1 MSDNGNGMAYLN
13 RASPGM
19 SDQLQIGREHYERRR
34 WSQAY
39 HTLVAADQ
47 SAPLDVDDLD
57 RLASCAYLMGRD
69 FEFLRLLERLHRAH
83 VDAGERSRA
92 ARCAFWLG
100 LNLLFQG
107 ALAQSN
113 AWIARGHRLV
123 DGRDCVEHG
132 YLLLPAGEAQLRE
145 GRADAAYATAA
156 KAAEIGERFREADLV
171 AAARH
176 GQGRALIQ
184 QGQVMA
190 GLALLDEM
198 MLAVIG
204 GELSPIMT
212 GLMYCSVIEACRE
225 TFALSRAR
233 EWTFAL
239 SRWCEQQSEM
249 VAFTGTCLV
258 HRAEIMQF
266 HGAWP
271 DAMAE
276 AWRAYERS
284 AKAARRPP
292 GAALYLQAEIHRLRG
307 EFPEADQAYRHASRS
322 GCEPQPGLALLLLA
336 QGRTDAA
343 AAASRRLVSATT
355 DCLQRARLLPAHLE
369 IMLAI
374 RDIEEARRACL
385 ELQSLADR
393 FGTDA
398 LRAMAAQA
406 HGAVELADGDARSAL
421 APLRRAFDLWERSEA
436 PYDSARARVLIGL
449 ACRTLDDEETAALEW
464 SAARSVFERLGAR
477 PELARLDEIDK
488 ARASRHPHPLTA
500 RELDVLRRIAAGS
513 TNKAIAA
520 ALCLSERT
528 VDRHVSNILSK
539 LDVPTRAAAI
549 AYAYDHKFL

>member
-1 MSDNGNGMAYLN
+1 MVYFDRTVPSA
-13 RASPGM
+13 
-19 SDQLQIGREHYERRR
+19 SDQLQLGREHYEQRR

-39 HTLVAADQ
+39 HALLTADQ
-47 SAPLDVDDLD
+47 SAPLEVVDLD
-57 RLASCAYLMGRD
+57 RLATCTYLIGRD
-69 FEFLRLLERLHRAH
+69 LEFLRLLERLHRAH
-83 VDAGERSRA
+83 VDADDPARA

-100 LNLLFQG
+100 LSLLFRG
-107 ALAQSN
+107 ESAQSN

-123 DGRDCVEHG
+123 EGRDCVERG
-132 YLLLPAGEAQLRE
+132 YLLLPGGEEQLRE
-145 GRADAAYATAA
+145 GRADVAYATAA
-156 KAAEIGERFREADLV
+156 DAAAIGERFRDADLV

-184 QGQVMA
+184 QGRVAA

-198 MLAVIG
+198 MLAVVG

-212 GLMYCSVIEACRE
+212 GLMYCSVIEVCRE
-225 TFALSRAR
+225 IHAFSRGR

-249 VAFTGTCLV
+249 VAFTATCLA
-258 HRAEIMQF
+258 HRAEILQF

-276 AWRAYERS
+276 ACRACDRS
-284 AKAARRPP
+284 ARTGRPS
-292 GAALYLQAEIHRLRG
+292 GAAFYMQAEIHRLRG
-307 EFPEADQAYRHASRS
+307 EFVEAEQAYRQASRS
-322 GCEPQPGLALLLLA
+322 GCEPQPGLALLRLA

-343 AAASRRLVSATT
+343 AAAIRQLVSATT
-355 DCLQRARLLPAHLE
+355 ERVQRARLLPAYLE
-369 IMLAI
+369 IMLAA
-374 RDIEEARRACL
+374 RDIEQARRACL
-385 ELQSLADR
+385 ELQSLADT

-406 HGAVELADGDARSAL
+406 RGAVELAGGDARSAL
-421 APLRRAFDLWERSEA
+421 APLRRAFDVWERLEA

-449 ACRTLDDEETAALEW
+449 ACHALDDEETAALEW
-464 SAARSVFERLGAR
+464 SAARSAFERLGAH
-477 PELARLDEIDK
+477 PELARLDAIDGP
-488 ARASRHPHPLTA
+488 RSSRDQHPLTA

-520 ALCLSERT
+520 ALRLSERT
-528 VDRHVSNILSK
+528 VDRHVSNILNK

-549 AYAYDHKFL
+549 ACAYDRKFL